1 MVPIIRIKSTKL
13 GRKKSG
19 YRHSCSNV
27 RFGLRRFWRFSI
39 RLFFIYIVFI
49 WRNPYI
55 LVQVDRTHCIRPK
68 NTFLSPH
75 RKFVMDESKA
85 DSENHASGSQMD
97 VASSTTMPTKNS
109 NRKRLH
115 QNAIAILE
123 GNHGDHFNAL
133 DI

>member
-1 MVPIIRIKSTKL
+1 MYVVRTPSVPDWDRDGNLTL
-13 GRKKSG
+13 
-19 YRHSCSNV
+19 
-27 RFGLRRFWRFSI
+27 
-39 RLFFIYIVFI
+39 
-49 WRNPYI
+49 PYLHISSSLIGHIASALKI
-55 LVQVDRTHCIRPK
+55 L
-68 NTFLSPH
+68 LSPH